1 MFKLEK
7 LLSRF
12 IISFHILFFFQVLFF
27 ITLEKFFFYSS
38 IENSLQNYKF
48 YLISILSIFIIYIF
62 LIKKFNSFQKFN
74 ELELQNLSTVCNI
87 VIIIVLLSSVLYLI
101 CKILP
106 IYNYLDFSDVY
117 SKYSISCI
125 LISLRSA
132 FLNVDNI
139 VVDKNFQNFYNI
151 FSPLSTLGINLLH
164 ILVFLLIFFY
174 ERFKKSNFLILFAI
188 FFSLFVYF
196 LATQSKNVILNVF
209 IFSFSLTV
217 CKFILHN
224 KITINPLISISFFC
238 FFIIFSNYFAKQNCY
253 ENIGEA
259 VWEDYGNSYLIE
271 SEYGKVPPNGGEM
284 FPLKRKSVP
293 EIWHM
298 RYSDLVMF
306 QEFLYYMLTGKLQG
320 EYIYENIKRDFV
332 NHTVIQKTIHS
343 FTRDFGIN
351 QKMPLFEKYKK
362 SAGGVS
368 FLHLVWFDYWY
379 FGLLLFVLVFVLLVK
394 VSLHKK
400 FNFNEICQI
409 FNIFLITVFFFIFL
423 QMMNWYSIE
432 IMNSRF
438 IFLNFFIFLI
448 IFFKKNIILKKT
460 EI

>member
-1 MFKLEK
+1 MFNLEK
-7 LLSRF
+7 LFSRF
-12 IISFHILFFFQVLFF
+12 IISFHILFFLQVLFF
-27 ITLEKFFFYSS
+27 ISLEKFFFYSS
-38 IENSLQNYKF
+38 VENSLQNYKF
-48 YLISILSIFIIYIF
+48 YLISIFSIFVIYIF

-74 ELELQNLSTVCNI
+74 ELELQNLSIVCNS
-87 VIIIVLLSSVLYLI
+87 VIIIVLLSSVLYLV

-106 IYNYLDFSDVY
+106 IYNFLDFNNQN
-117 SKYSISCI
+117 SIFCI
-125 LISLRSA
+125 PLSIRYA
-132 FLNVDNI
+132 FLNIDNI
-139 VVDKNFQNFYNI
+139 IVSKNLTNFYNI

-174 ERFKKSNFLILFAI
+174 EKLKKLNFFILFVI
-188 FFSLFVYF
+188 FFSLLVYF
-196 LATQSKNVILNVF
+196 LTTQSKNVILNVF

-217 CKFILHN
+217 CKFILYN
-224 KITINPLISISFFC
+224 KITIKPLILISLFC
-238 FFIIFSNYFAKQNCY
+238 FSIIFSNYYAKQNCL
-253 ENIGEA
+253 ETARAN
-259 VWEDYGNSYLIE
+259 VWEDYGNSYLIQ
-271 SEYGKVPPNGGEM
+271 SEYDRVPPNGGEM

-409 FNIFLITVFFFIFL
+409 FNIFLITFFFFIFL